1 MQQTSIYR
9 DARKK
14 PERNMTNK
22 WPKVEYGGRLPTL
35 NELPWFPRGFLRDFV
50 PAVAFFLIVRQLIV
64 EPYYIP
70 SLSMYPTLITNDN
83 VAVEK
88 FSKFLGPPQRGDLV
102 VFTCSFYGSVDDVR
116 FKCCLDMLHVAKH
129 NGVRVVVVDASPL
142 EAVRKRMREAGAFRV
157 EKQAAAGKKGAALRE
172 ALALAAAVAGDDD
185 ACLLCWTEPEKADM
199 GRHWAAV
206 ARDATLDVVVP
217 ARRDET
223 FRRTYPVEQYHS
235 ESFANA
241 YLNAAAKAA
250 GFATALD
257 WHFGPFCLR
266 KAHAQLWLDGDGEL
280 WDAQLLP
287 LVAAIGTGLKVGA
300 VEVDFEAP
308 WVMKAAEEGDLGFC
322 EKRLMQINYLDPKVL
337 EALKAL
343 DLPKDDAPA
352 DE

>member
-1 MQQTSIYR
+1 MADAKAGADAPTPPDRSIFDSGTTPGLAPGSVGTIFAFNSEPESVWPSR
-9 DARKK
+9 GAANRRKPPVPEAR
-14 PERNMTNK
+14 T
-22 WPKVEYGGRLPTL
+22 
-35 NELPWFPRGFLRDFV
+35 
-50 PAVAFFLIVRQLIV
+50 
-64 EPYYIP
+64 
-70 SLSMYPTLITNDN
+70 
-83 VAVEK
+83 
-88 FSKFLGPPQRGDLV
+88 DLV
-102 VFTCSFYGSVDDVR
+102 VFTCSCYGSVDDVR

-129 NGVRVVVVDASPL
+129 NGVRVCVVDASPL
-142 EAVRKRMREAGAFRV
+142 DAVRQRMREAGAFRV

-172 ALALAAAVAGDDD
+172 ALALAASVAGDDD

-206 ARDATLDVVVP
+206 AGDATLDVVVP

-250 GFATALD
+250 GFGTALD
-257 WHFGPFCLR
+257 WHFGPFGLR